1 MYWYVGGLAIG
12 LVLIVALVAV
22 GLRRVRH
29 GTGQQTGGH
38 RPASANGPRGRK
50 ARRRR

>member
-22 GLRRVRH
+22 GVRRVRQ
-29 GTGQQTGGH
+29 GTGQQTGAH
-38 RPASANGPRGRK
+38 PRASANSPGGRK